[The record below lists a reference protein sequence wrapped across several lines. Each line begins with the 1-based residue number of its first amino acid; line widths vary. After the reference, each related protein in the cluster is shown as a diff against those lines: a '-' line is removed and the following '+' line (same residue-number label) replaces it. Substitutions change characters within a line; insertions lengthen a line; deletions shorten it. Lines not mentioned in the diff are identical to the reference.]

1 MGMGNEIAKMSAKIE
16 VDKNSK
22 ENLKQLEEILRQ
34 MQDKANS
41 EKVTIRYKVNEEE
54 AEKDLEGL
62 KTYFENNN
70 LADGLEMKIDLGNIK
85 ESQEEIE
92 TFKKSLESISKQFS
106 KGIKIDFDWGGG
118 TGEVGNLGLDEIDKQ
133 ITEKEKE
140 LEKAGN
146 KLNDLK
152 NKSFSKV
159 KTALEKYSKSGTVN
173 AESKLKS
180 LVKDYEKIGGK
191 LVDFKKLGRDEY
203 EDLNFALKS
212 SSKEAKL
219 NDNDKISKQYEDQQK
234 QVEALTR
241 SLNDLKEQREELLK
255 TGTPT
260 TPVSDNSEGTGYE
273 DKTKE
278 IQALNEELEK
288 QKSKVEEINQLL
300 EEQRNSYSE
309 LENKQ
314 KALQDELTQKK
325 DFVSQEEY
333 NKLNSELTDTK
344 DKLSSVTSECDK
356 LNGELSSSEQYISRI
371 QGQIRELENGE
382 VVPASQLEN
391 ADKVI
396 QIYYDDIRKLK
407 AEIEDLKI
415 KNEELLSN
423 NNSLGIELDNKKQQ
437 NTDIEAELNNLKL
450 KVSQEELRADIE
462 DALKEPFDITVNPK
476 LNENAEPLEIEA
488 VVTKA
493 TTKDG
498 VSIEAPKSETDKKPT
513 EQETVNGNSVG
524 ESSQEQ
530 VVEQQEVAEATADS
544 GEKQKRTL
552 KQVREEI
559 EKTEKAYEQLKEVIE
574 GTTVENAMYE
584 RYNRKYNEYSSL
596 NEQQLKA
603 KLAEKV
609 STSHE
614 SATEEDYYKKWT
626 SAIALMQQ
634 LQKKAKGSFDV
645 KDVLTE
651 ANGDINKNEIDTYY
665 NSLVKGFEE
674 IAKAESKLRNLSTQ
688 KLSLNKEREELLAT
702 ATAAEKAEDR
712 FSLALKKI
720 EETYINTGK
729 KINTRS
735 NVYKEFVDSWKEL
748 RKTDN
753 TASASSYTDNKEL
766 LGILN
771 KQTAEQF
778 EKRQKGSSL
787 FEKYK
792 KQMEKEKE
800 ALKKDIEEED
810 KEDKADTRTN
820 DVDTEQ
826 KRKEVSDELKE
837 EPFEINL
844 SFDKE
849 KLRSEISNTLN
860 EKPFEVPITTV
871 TPTLDD
877 GKTENTLNTSSNEGM
892 TDTAK
897 AFKKEEETVEEA
909 VKAEKKVISELKSE
923 LTNLIGVIN
932 EKTAAFNQEKT
943 AVLSDVDQEISKLH
957 LLGQEIA
964 DVKNELNE
972 LEQIINAITTINI
985 NIDNGTGKIKG
996 GVGLE
1001 KLVKELNSLKQIKP
1015 TNDLKKLNGIAENLE
1030 KFAER
1035 INVINLNDAN
1045 FVSSLRN
1052 LLNSLSRIRT
1062 DSVMTK
1068 LDKVSDG
1075 LVSFAE
1081 KIKSVDFEDTT
1092 FLSSIQG
1099 LLDKTDE
1106 LRDLA
1111 SILKESKSKIEAA
1124 EIKTGNKQKKDK
1136 SKQEQ
1141 AEMNDAIA
1149 LINEENKI
1157 KEHND
1162 KIDFK
1167 DRIEEAGSI
1176 IKAQIQSVKEI
1187 ADLQAKI
1194 IKANSEG
1201 HIEEAKNYQNVLEKQ
1216 KQIHSNLVEQGRDY
1230 EDIISNQERRS
1241 LLSETMAE
1249 SEKKISEAIA
1259 TAKRKEREANEK
1271 AQSKQEQ
1278 DEYKEATSNNIANKK
1293 ILENAAKNSKRY
1305 FELNSKHPNKKA
1317 FETDVKKKEND
1328 EKDTGITEETKALRE
1343 ELDEL
1348 TSINKLWKEAER
1360 LADNYKNAKQNLS
1373 GTNQSK
1379 DGLKKAVQTFKD
1391 SQGKIY
1397 ADDLDKAATSA
1408 ENTVEKFQLFKRG
1421 ESYIKEVN
1429 ERIEELNSD
1438 LGKAQNL
1445 IEKISK
1451 TGSIDAAQ
1459 FTEVSNLL
1467 KSIGDGQQY
1476 LKNAKNNVD
1485 YMVADKNKAQDLLN
1499 KVAKTRE
1506 KDKNMPYNLKGKYR
1520 DIEAEINYLI
1530 KTDGSEKNLK
1540 DLQVEVRKLDR
1551 ELIKSGKT
1559 GSDIFTRLGKRIK
1572 NMTLNFA
1579 AQIFSVYEVIELTDK
1594 IATNVENVN
1603 AEFVDL
1609 AKVSGYAMSTLENN
1623 LGRYADTAKDLGSS
1637 VTDVVSATADWSR
1650 LGYSLEDAEELA
1662 KVAVIYKNVGDG
1674 IDISEA
1680 NESLISTLQGFQL
1693 EADSALSIIDK
1704 FNEVAM

>member
-41 EKVTIRYKVNEEE
+41 EEVTIRYKVSEDE
-54 AEKDLEGL
+54 AEKDLEEL
-62 KTYFENNN
+62 KTYLKNND
-70 LADGLEMKIDLGNIK
+70 LADELIMKIDLGNIK

-106 KGIKIDFDWGGG
+106 KGIKINFFDG
-118 TGEVGNLGLDEIDKQ
+118 VGSSDGVGDLGLDEIEKQ
-133 ITEKEKE
+133 ISEKEKE
-140 LEKAGN
+140 LEKAEN
-146 KLNDLK
+146 KLYK
-152 NKSFSKV
+152 I
-159 KTALEKYSKSGTVN
+159 
-173 AESKLKS
+173 KLKS
-180 LVKDYEKIGGK
+180 SDNIKKTLDKYLDGDLDAEDKLKLLLEEYKKTGGK
-191 LVDFKKLGRDEY
+191 LEDFKIKLNNKEKY
-203 EDLNFALKS
+203 EDLKYAINSEVYDKELKLGERE
-212 SSKEAKL
+212 KTG
-219 NDNDKISKQYEDQQK
+219 KQYEDQQK
-234 QVEALTR
+234 EVEKLTN
-241 SLNDLKEQREELLK
+241 SLNELKEQREELLK
-255 TGTPT
+255 TESLT
-260 TPVSDNSEGTGYE
+260 TLVSDNSGGTGYE
-273 DKTKE
+273 DKAKE

-382 VVPASQLEN
+382 IVPASQLEN
-391 ADKVI
+391 ADNVI
-396 QIYYDDIRKLK
+396 QIYLDDIRKLK

-450 KVSQEELRADIE
+450 KVSQGELRADIE

-609 STSHE
+609 SASHE

-645 KDVLTE
+645 KDVLTG
-651 ANGDINKNEIDTYY
+651 ANGNIDKNEIDTYY
-665 NSLVKGFEE
+665 NSLIDGFKK
-674 IAKAESKLRNLSTQ
+674 IADAEKDLRNLSTQ
-688 KLSLNKEREELLAT
+688 KLSLDKEREELLAT

-810 KEDKADTRTN
+810 KEDKAATRTN

-837 EPFEINL
+837 EPFEIDL

-1015 TNDLKKLNGIAENLE
+1015 ANDLKKLNGIAENLE

-1141 AEMNDAIA
+1141 
-1149 LINEENKI
+1149 
-1157 KEHND
+1157 
-1162 KIDFK
+1162 
-1167 DRIEEAGSI
+1167 
-1176 IKAQIQSVKEI
+1176 
-1187 ADLQAKI
+1187 
-1194 IKANSEG
+1194 
-1201 HIEEAKNYQNVLEKQ
+1201 
-1216 KQIHSNLVEQGRDY
+1216 
-1230 EDIISNQERRS
+1230 
-1241 LLSETMAE
+1241 
-1249 SEKKISEAIA
+1249 
-1259 TAKRKEREANEK
+1259 
-1271 AQSKQEQ
+1271 

-1305 FELNSKHPNKKA
+1305 FELNSKHPDEKA
-1317 FETDVKKKEND
+1317 FETDVEEKENK
-1328 EKDTGITEETKALRE
+1328 ERQNNKGQITEETKALRE

-1379 DGLKKAVQTFKD
+1379 DGLEKAVQTFKD

-1421 ESYIKEVN
+1421 ESYIKEVD

-1476 LKNAKNNVD
+1476 LKNAKNNVE

-1579 AQIFSVYEVIELTDK
+1579 AEIFSVYEVIELTDK
-1594 IATNVENVN
+1594 FATNVQNVN
-1603 AEFVDL
+1603 AEFVEL